1 MRGLIL
7 GRSRRRIVKDFVA
20 ARATSADRAIP
31 YVANDARIF
40 RQLRVYGAIV
50 DDGAG
55 RYHLDARKLGAF
67 RASVR
72 LRAAAIVGVSG
83 VAASVAAAATVF
95 ALAE

>member
-50 DDGAG
+50 DDGVG

>member
-55 RYHLDARKLGAF
+55 RYHLDARGLGAF

>member
-1 MRGLIL
+1 MRELIL

-20 ARATSADRAIP
+20 ARATSPERAIA
-31 YVANDARIF
+31 YVAKDAGIF
-40 RQLRVYGAIV
+40 RQLCIFGAIV
-50 DDGAG
+50 EDGMG

-67 RASVR
+67 RAAVR

-83 VAASVAAAATVF
+83 VAASAAAAATVF

>member
-55 RYHLDARKLGAF
+55 RYYLDARKLGAF

-72 LRAAAIVGVSG
+72 LRAAAIVGFSG
-83 VAASVAAAATVF
+83 VAVSVAAAATVF